1 MPYNSS
7 DEFDIINLVEFN
19 TYQTPQPQ
27 NKTQNHLHGG
37 HLVPPD
43 PWDKFESQRGPSGA
57 GRTPG
62 SADPTWQGKPFKLC
76 IWIPSNGHFS
86 FPYVPGYRKEV
97 FSRF

>member
-7 DEFDIINLVEFN
+7 DEFDIINLVEFD
-19 TYQTPQPQ
+19 TFQTPQPQ

-43 PWDKFESQRGPSGA
+43 PWEKTESQRGPSGA

-62 SADPTWQGKPFKLC
+62 SVDPTWQLKSVKDDYDTLRHSLGVKIERLEKRVKKG
-76 IWIPSNGHFS
+76 NH
-86 FPYVPGYRKEV
+86 
-97 FSRF
+97 